1 MLDLPELFPPPR
13 REIPGVQIEGL
24 IGELLEPVEGNAAD
38 HDVSQSNR
46 GRGGSTRERLRW
58 CITS

>member
-1 MLDLPELFPPPR
+1 
-13 REIPGVQIEGL
+13 VQIEGL

-38 HDVSQSNR
+38 HDVSQSNP
-46 GRGGSTRERLRW
+46 GRGGSTRRSGW